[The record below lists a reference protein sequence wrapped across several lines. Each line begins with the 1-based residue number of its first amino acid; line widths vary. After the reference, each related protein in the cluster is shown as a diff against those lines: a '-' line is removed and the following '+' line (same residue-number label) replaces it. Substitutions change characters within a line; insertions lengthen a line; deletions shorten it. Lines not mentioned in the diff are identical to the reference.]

1 MMLAVLIVVIAATVI
16 LIGWLMLV
24 GMSRAAS
31 TQAER
36 LKETTERD
44 LADMFVFVDYHKL
57 MLVYFVGFIA
67 VPVLAWVITRNPV
80 FTFIG
85 FLVPI
90 VAPKVIVNF
99 VRKRRMRRFR
109 MQLPDA
115 LVIMSSSLR
124 AGASLTTTLEN
135 LAKETKPPLAQEF
148 SLLLR
153 NQRIGMSFEDALGKM
168 EERVPLQELSLFSA
182 GVRISREAGG
192 NLGEMLDSL
201 ADTMTRTLQ
210 TEGKIKS
217 LTSQGKIQGLVMA
230 ALPLLMIVVLDQLQ
244 PIQMYPL
251 FHSVEGYATL
261 AVIAVMEVLGYLGIR
276 KITDIDV

>member
-1 MMLAVLIVVIAATVI
+1 
-16 LIGWLMLV
+16 
-24 GMSRAAS
+24 
-31 TQAER
+31 
-36 LKETTERD
+36 
-44 LADMFVFVDYHKL
+44 
-57 MLVYFVGFIA
+57 
-67 VPVLAWVITRNPV
+67 
-80 FTFIG
+80 
-85 FLVPI
+85 